1 MTAAVE
7 TITITVNGTKY
18 TSGTVS
24 SNAATVAVPYS
35 LRGATITG
43 YEAVAKDGTKVL
55 ETEVTPAASTDVP
68 VSSTTVNLSVKMTDN
83 SVTPPTSSTASVTL
97 TVSTIPVLVSEQY
110 YRKTFIGDGNKT
122 SMISEPALGF
132 FYIDAS
138 NGEVYVY
145 DGATWN
151 KISGAT
157 VTVTV

>member
-7 TITITVNGTKY
+7 TITITVNGIKY

-43 YEAVAKDGTKVL
+43 YEAVAKDGTTVIPA
-55 ETEVTPAASTDVP
+55 TASAAASTDIP
-68 VSSTTVNLSVKMTDN
+68 VSSTTASITVKNAETQATIG
-83 SVTPPTSSTASVTL
+83 SAVTL
-97 TVSTIPVLVSEQY
+97 TISTIPVLVSEQY
-110 YRKTFIGDGNKT
+110 YRKTFLGNGNKT
-122 SMISEPALGF
+122 SMISEAALGY

>member
-7 TITITVNGTKY
+7 TITIIVNGAKY

-43 YEAVAKDGTKVL
+43 YEAVAKDGTTIV
-55 ETEVTPAASTDVP
+55 PATATASASTDIP
-68 VSSTTVNLSVKMTDN
+68 VSSTTATITVKNTETQAQIGSN
-83 SVTPPTSSTASVTL
+83 VTL
-97 TVSTIPVLVSEQY
+97 TISTVPVLVSEQY
-110 YRKTFIGDGNKT
+110 YRKTFIGNGNKT
-122 SMISEPALGF
+122 AMIAEAALGY

-138 NGEVYVY
+138 TGEVYVY

-151 KISGAT
+151 KVSGAT
-157 VTVTV
+157 ICVTV